1 MLIDKLIAL
10 NPNGVWR
17 ADVEAP
23 SNEEEF
29 YANTYKWSESTG
41 EWVNLTS
48 SDVTWADLNVDQ
60 VKADTAME
68 IIRMERG
75 YKLKDSDW
83 SQGADVP
90 DSLKAAYTTYR
101 QALRDMPANNSSAT
115 ITDNDMTIANVT
127 WPTEPE

>member
-10 NPNGVWR
+10 DANGVWR

-23 SNEEEF
+23 ANEAEF
-29 YANTYKWSESTG
+29 YANTYKWDESTQ

-48 SDVTWADLNVDQ
+48 SDVTWAQLDIEQ

-68 IIRMERG
+68 VIRIERNQ
-75 YKLKDSDW
+75 KLKNTDW

-90 DSLKAAYTTYR
+90 DSHIQHIVKSLEICQQIIHQQLLSIIK
-101 QALRDMPANNSSAT
+101 
-115 ITDNDMTIANVT
+115 
-127 WPTEPE
+127 

>member
-10 NPNGVWR
+10 NSNGVWR

-29 YANTYKWSESTG
+29 YANTYKWNESTS

-48 SDVTWADLNVDQ
+48 SDVTWADLNIEQ

-75 YKLKDSDW
+75 FKLKDSDW

-90 DSLKAAYTTYR
+90 DSLKAAYTEYR

>member
-10 NPNGVWR
+10 NANGVWR

-23 SNEEEF
+23 ANEAEF
-29 YANTYKWSESTG
+29 YANTYKWDESTQ

-48 SDVTWADLNVDQ
+48 SDVTWADLNIEQ
-60 VKADTAME
+60 VKADTAMQL
-68 IIRMERG
+68 IRIERNQ
-75 YKLKDSDW
+75 KLKNTDW

-90 DSLKAAYTTYR
+90 QSLKDSYTTYR

-115 ITDNDMTIANVT
+115 ITDNNMTLANVT

>member
-10 NPNGVWR
+10 DANGVWR

-23 SNEEEF
+23 ANEAEF
-29 YANTYKWSESTG
+29 YANTYKWDESTQ

-48 SDVTWADLNVDQ
+48 SDVTWADLNIEQ

-68 IIRMERG
+68 MIRIERNQ
-75 YKLKDSDW
+75 KLKNTDW

-90 DSLKAAYTTYR
+90 DSLKTAYTTYR
-101 QALRDMPANNSSAT
+101 QELRDMPANNSSAT
-115 ITDNDMTIANVT
+115 IVDNKMTLANVT

>member
-10 NPNGVWR
+10 DANGVWR

-23 SNEEEF
+23 ANEAEF
-29 YANTYKWSESTG
+29 YANTYKWDESTQ

-48 SDVTWADLNVDQ
+48 SDVTWAQLNIEQ

-68 IIRMERG
+68 VIRIERNQ
-75 YKLKDSDW
+75 KLKNTDW

-90 DSLKAAYTTYR
+90 DSLKTAYTTYR
-101 QALRDMPANNSSAT
+101 QELRDMPANNSSAT
-115 ITDNDMTIANVT
+115 IVDNKMTLANVT

>member
-10 NPNGVWR
+10 DANGVWR

-23 SNEEEF
+23 ENEAEF
-29 YANTYKWSESTG
+29 YANTYKWDQSTQ

-48 SDVTWADLNVDQ
+48 SDVTWADLNIEQ

-68 IIRMERG
+68 MIRIERNQ
-75 YKLKDSDW
+75 KLKNTDW

-90 DSLKAAYTTYR
+90 DSLKTAYTTYR
-101 QALRDMPANNSSAT
+101 QELRDMPANNSSAT
-115 ITDNDMTIANVT
+115 IVDNKMTLANVT

>member
-10 NPNGVWR
+10 DANGVWR

-23 SNEEEF
+23 ANEAEF
-29 YANTYKWSESTG
+29 YANTYKWDESTQ

-48 SDVTWADLNVDQ
+48 SDVTWADLNIEQ

-68 IIRMERG
+68 MIRIERNQ
-75 YKLKDSDW
+75 KLKNTDW

-90 DSLKAAYTTYR
+90 DSLKTAYTTYR
-101 QALRDMPANNSSAT
+101 QELRDMPANNSSAT
-115 ITDNDMTIANVT
+115 IVDNKMTLANVT
-127 WPTEPE
+127 WPIEPE

>member
-10 NPNGVWR
+10 DANGVWR

-23 SNEEEF
+23 ANEAEF
-29 YANTYKWSESTG
+29 YANTYKWDESTQ

-48 SDVTWADLNVDQ
+48 SDVTWADLDIEQ

-68 IIRMERG
+68 IIRIERNQ
-75 YKLKDSDW
+75 KLKNTDW

-90 DSLKAAYTTYR
+90 DSLKTAYTTYR

>member
-75 YKLKDSDW
+75 YKLKSSDW

>member
-10 NPNGVWR
+10 DANGVWR

-23 SNEEEF
+23 ANEAEF
-29 YANTYKWSESTG
+29 YANTYKWDESTQ

-48 SDVTWADLNVDQ
+48 SDVTWAQLDIEQ

-68 IIRMERG
+68 VIRIERNQ
-75 YKLKDSDW
+75 KLKNTDW

-90 DSLKAAYTTYR
+90 DSLKTAYTTYR
-101 QALRDMPANNSSAT
+101 QALRDMPANNSSAI

>member
-1 MLIDKLIAL
+1 MLIDKLLAI

-23 SNEEEF
+23 ANEEEF
-29 YANTYKWSESTG
+29 YANTYKWNESTG

-48 SDVTWADLNVDQ
+48 DDVTWAQLDVEQ
-60 VKADTAME
+60 VKKDTAMQ

-75 YKLKDSDW
+75 FKLKNTDW

-90 DSLKAAYTTYR
+90 QTLKDAYTTYR
-101 QALRDMPANNSSAT
+101 QALRDMPANNPSAT
-115 ITDNDMTIANVT
+115 ITDNDMTMINVT
-127 WPTEPE
+127 WPDEPE

>member
-10 NPNGVWR
+10 DANGVWR

-23 SNEEEF
+23 ANEAEF
-29 YANTYKWSESTG
+29 YANTYKWDESTQ

-48 SDVTWADLNVDQ
+48 SDVTWAQLDIEQ

-68 IIRMERG
+68 VIRIERNQ
-75 YKLKDSDW
+75 KLKNTDW

-90 DSLKAAYTTYR
+90 DSLKTAYTTYR
-101 QALRDMPANNSSAT
+101 QELRDMPVNNSSAT
-115 ITDNDMTIANVT
+115 IVDNKMTLANVT

>member
-10 NPNGVWR
+10 DANGVWR

-23 SNEEEF
+23 ANEAEF
-29 YANTYKWSESTG
+29 YANTYKWDESTQ

-48 SDVTWADLNVDQ
+48 SDVTWAQLDIEQ

-68 IIRMERG
+68 VIRIERNQ
-75 YKLKDSDW
+75 KLKNTDW

-90 DSLKAAYTTYR
+90 DSLKTAYTTYR
-101 QALRDMPANNSSAT
+101 QELRDMPANNSSAT
-115 ITDNDMTIANVT
+115 IVDNKMTLANVT

>member
-1 MLIDKLIAL
+1 MLIDKLLAI

-23 SNEEEF
+23 ANEAEF
-29 YANTYKWSESTG
+29 YANTYKWNESTS

-48 SDVTWADLNVDQ
+48 SDVTWADLDIDQ
-60 VKADTAME
+60 VKADTA
-68 IIRMERG
+68 IQLIRLERNK
-75 YKLKDSDW
+75 KLKNTDW

-90 DSLKAAYTTYR
+90 QTLKDAYTTYR
-101 QALRDMPANNSSAT
+101 QELRDMPANNPSAT
-115 ITDNDMTIANVT
+115 ITDNKMTLANVT